1 MNWIFWACLSTL
13 IAVALWM
20 IGYAVGYHDG
30 RRMNALDQATID
42 QLARTLTTRHTNQ
55 R

>member
-1 MNWIFWACLSTL
+1 MSPLIICLGL
-13 IAVALWM
+13 LAFVVCWLV
-20 IGYAVGYHDG
+20 GYAWGYHDG
-30 RRMNALDQATID
+30 RAATQLDQATID